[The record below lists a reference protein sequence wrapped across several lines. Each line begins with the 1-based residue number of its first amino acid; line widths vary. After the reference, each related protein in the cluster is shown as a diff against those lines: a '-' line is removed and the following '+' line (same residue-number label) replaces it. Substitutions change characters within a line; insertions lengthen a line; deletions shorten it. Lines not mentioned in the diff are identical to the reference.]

1 MLGHCVQIRDN
12 GIINAITLGVTARSL
27 EKKEDPVCLFS
38 SFHNDLYNFFFLFSF
53 FFLFIGER
61 ERERELTSREERE
74 KQTPDEQGTRCRT
87 RSQDPGT
94 TTRAEGR
101 HLTA

>member
-1 MLGHCVQIRDN
+1 VN
-12 GIINAITLGVTARSL
+12 
-27 EKKEDPVCLFS
+27 
-38 SFHNDLYNFFFLFSF
+38 NDLYNFFFLFSF

-87 RSQDPGT
+87 RSQDPGIT
-94 TTRAEGR
+94 TWAEQLS
-101 HLTA
+101 HPAPLFCEFKIIYLTHNYW